1 MEVERRR
8 MRVCS
13 VRDPVQITIWE
24 EAMRRVCKY
33 DGGVSRPRKKVRLH
47 HRKWAAAFYVLV
59 ALPPGAVGGVC
70 VRVTE
75 SRCGVQRSRS
85 RRWW

>member
-1 MEVERRR
+1 M
-8 MRVCS
+8 CS

-59 ALPPGAVGGVC
+59 ALPAQLSGRR
-70 VRVTE
+70 VRACDRV
-75 SRCGVQRSRS
+75 SL
-85 RRWW
+85 RRPTKS